1 MDKKLEARIRRLEKV
16 LINKSVKNEATD
28 PVATAVY
35 KTAETIRTAV
45 NDLCKTL
52 AYSDIADYENVNL
65 ALVLCANSFSED
77 ANQRFNTIIE
87 RRKSGKEYSR

>member
-1 MDKKLEARIRRLEKV
+1 MDRKLEARVARLEK
-16 LINKSVKNEATD
+16 LLKSKSVKNEATD

-65 ALVLCANSFSED
+65 ALALCASSFSED
-77 ANQRFNTIIE
+77 ANRRFNSIFE
-87 RRKSGKEYSR
+87 DRKNGKTFN

>member
-1 MDKKLEARIRRLEKV
+1 MDKKLEARVERLER
-16 LINKSVKNEATD
+16 LLNRKSVKNEATD

-35 KTAETIRTAV
+35 KTAEAIRTAV

-65 ALVLCANSFSED
+65 ALALSANSFSED
-77 ANQRFNTIIE
+77 ANRRFNSIFE
-87 RRKSGKEYSR
+87 DRKNGKEF